1 MNATKW
7 FATIMSCLTTLT
19 LWDRGLLMDDST
31 LSLTHTFPSGERVK
45 KAISYSLYGNM
56 RGKKGLMKKR
66 VKKKK

>member
-45 KAISYSLYGNM
+45 KAISGELSLEIYNILLPYFEKN
-56 RGKKGLMKKR
+56 RS
-66 VKKKK
+66 